1 MEEFQLRP
9 YTKLN
14 DFSDAEK
21 KEHSKTRQYKA
32 YRSWYI
38 KKQQNKLQLKYYEEC
53 YDEFVE
59 VLENDKYLDSDDEEK
74 LCADDVNLFEEN
86 ISFLAKE
93 LGYDN

>member
-38 KKQQNKLQLKYYEEC
+38 KKQQNKLQLKYYE
-53 YDEFVE
+53 D
-59 VLENDKYLDSDDEEK
+59 
-74 LCADDVNLFEEN
+74 ATMNLLKFLKMIN
-86 ISFLAKE
+86 I
-93 LGYDN
+93 